1 MAAYFIAQAIISAT
15 VLSIV
20 ELSFLTGPA
29 PEGVASAVA
38 SADAWPVILG
48 STVASMINSVLSAAG
63 TASIYSELRQI
74 KESVGP
80 EALAAVF
87 D

>member
-1 MAAYFIAQAIISAT
+1 

-20 ELSFLTGPA
+20 ELSFLTGPT
-29 PEGVASAVA
+29 PEGVA

-48 STVASMINSVLSAAG
+48 STVASMISSVLSAAG

-80 EALAAVF
+80 QALAAVF